1 MDSDHHLFEISDRLN
16 RSLLSGSAHG
26 GLEWDEV
33 STLKSQAKAL
43 LGGNLR
49 NDEGKRRLLNLPS
62 RLGKSFALR
71 SETESALF
79 RFEGLRSRSFA
90 DQRKSQRLP
99 AADEAA
105 CSPAYPQKSRT
116 FRCWSGWMLALA
128 RQPGS

>member
-49 NDEGKRRLLNLPS
+49 NDEGKRRLLNLLS
-62 RLGKSFALR
+62 KLGKSFALR

-79 RFEGLRSRSFA
+79 RFEASEPLVRGSTQVTASARRGRSGLLTSRPTKVSNVA
-90 DQRKSQRLP
+90 LLD
-99 AADEAA
+99 
-105 CSPAYPQKSRT
+105 
-116 FRCWSGWMLALA
+116 GWMLALA